1 MLGGGIETSL
11 SVILERVPDTASQ
24 LTGITYKKGATT
36 LGDLAYTY
44 DTVGRRTTVGGSF
57 ARTSLP
63 TALTANAVYD
73 NNNRLT
79 SWAGATIT
87 YDANGNM
94 TSDGTKTYVWD
105 ARDRLVQIKTG
116 ATVNASFAYDALG
129 RRSTRT
135 VSGATTKFLYD
146 GLNPI
151 QEQSA
156 SNAATANLLTGLGVD
171 GFISRTTVSDGLT
184 VHFLPD
190 ALNSTLALTDSSGV
204 VSTSY
209 TYEPFGKATK
219 TGAATTNTYGFTGRE
234 DDGTGLMYYRA
245 RYYNPSTQRF
255 ISEDPIGLS
264 GGINAYAYVD
274 GDPID
279 FNDPLGLLSWCDG
292 LNALE
297 GFADVVSFGLTGS
310 FNDMTGASNFY
321 DSESDAY
328 TFGMAAGYAWG
339 AAYSGAASA
348 ASIAQ
353 GPLVYATRPRFP
365 FNPVMLNRILRVLG
379 KPVPDAPNTPGRGKI
394 VWSLPNGK
402 SVTYEQH
409 PYHPDAPAWH
419 RDPHYHVDTPGI
431 PHARYLPGNKLPWRI
446 LK

>member
-1 MLGGGIETSL
+1 M
-11 SVILERVPDTASQ
+11 
-24 LTGITYKKGATT
+24 
-36 LGDLAYTY
+36 AY
-44 DTVGRRTTVGGSF
+44 RTHG
-57 ARTSLP
+57 L
-63 TALTANAVYD
+63 L
-73 NNNRLT
+73 
-79 SWAGATIT
+79 IT

-129 RRSTRT
+129 RRSTCT
-135 VSGATTKFLYD
+135 VGSAVTKFLYD

-190 ALNSTLALTDSSGV
+190 ALNSTLALTDSSGA

-245 RYYNPSTQRF
+245 RYYNPTFSRF

-264 GGINAYAYVD
+264 GGINDYGYV
-274 GDPID
+274 GDNPIQL
-279 FNDPLGLLSWCDG
+279 F
-292 LNALE
+292 
-297 GFADVVSFGLTGS
+297 
-310 FNDMTGASNFY
+310 
-321 DSESDAY
+321 
-328 TFGMAAGYAWG
+328 
-339 AAYSGAASA
+339 
-348 ASIAQ
+348 
-353 GPLVYATRPRFP
+353 
-365 FNPVMLNRILRVLG
+365 
-379 KPVPDAPNTPGRGKI
+379 
-394 VWSLPNGK
+394 
-402 SVTYEQH
+402 
-409 PYHPDAPAWH
+409 
-419 RDPHYHVDTPGI
+419 
-431 PHARYLPGNKLPWRI
+431 
-446 LK
+446 